1 MMARL
6 VLALGCI
13 IFVAIMFAPPI
24 LLTLSLVYNWHG
36 FIKAIC
42 FCAVGMQ
49 FWAIVY
55 TVYMEV
61 GNWIGDE

>member
-1 MMARL
+1 MMARF
-6 VLALGCI
+6 VLSLGCI

-36 FIKAIC
+36 FIKVIC
-42 FCAVGMQ
+42 VCTVGLQ

-55 TVYMEV
+55 AVYTEV
-61 GNWIGDE
+61 ENWR

>member
-1 MMARL
+1 MTAKL
-6 VLALGCI
+6 VLSLGCI

-36 FIKAIC
+36 FIKLIC
-42 FCAVGMQ
+42 ICAVGIQ
-49 FWAIVY
+49 FWWIVY